1 MAGKAGKTSK
11 GLTHKELHN
20 TGDMRRSL
28 TLAICALL
36 IAVTGAAQTKRMAV
50 VETSTCYMRI
60 APDYE
65 SALETQELMGT
76 VVEIVGE
83 SGYWREIVSPQP
95 YKAWTTEKT
104 LVEMSEE
111 EIREYEAAPK
121 YMFTELYGH
130 IYSEPSEKAQ
140 TICDLVGGDVMR
152 VAEQTARKGEK
163 QVEKMAV
170 TKGKWAQVV
179 LPSGVKGWVLKSQVR
194 VLGERIDIRK
204 GDTAEG
210 LISGEKMEKII
221 ASAQELLGVPYLWG
235 GMSSKGVDCSGLVRI
250 SAIMNDVLLP
260 RNASQMIFCGTPVE
274 MNCNPI
280 FWNEEYRTAGDG
292 KYTMKFIEEMNGRV
306 RNLQRGDLVFFGTP
320 ATDEKPMRVTHVGIY
335 LGNNL
340 IIHSSHKVRI
350 NSLIPG
356 QKDYYENAHRL
367 LNARRF
373 IGWQGPDTL

>member
-1 MAGKAGKTSK
+1 
-11 GLTHKELHN
+11 
-20 TGDMRRSL
+20 MRRSL

-179 LPSGVKGWVLKSQVR
+179 LPSGVKGWVLKNQVR
-194 VLGERIDIRK
+194 VLGERINIRK

-210 LISGEKMEKII
+210 MISEEKMEKII

-367 LNARRF
+367 LNARRY
-373 IGWQGPDTL
+373 IGWQGPGMQPVIQNPAYFCW